1 MNYVSVTFKIP
12 ISSLV
17 SNELWGDVNWLCKW
31 TTLKC
36 KEAEFNVFGLLDKR
50 SLPKSRRQNFG
61 FWPMGGSLTLNL
73 TFFLQNIR
81 QLNTWFFWALPF
93 VGKGKYTKS
102 MIFWKNSK
110 RPSTTPPL
118 IFGKLYCK
126 LFMTDVVAYICKE
139 IWWLDS
145 MKCMHMISRYW
156 CSKIVEKKHTV
167 NPFYDPS
174 QYLSSFSSCR
184 PKSQNFHFLG
194 FSFAICKKIIAACCC
209 HNFDATNLPNS

>member
-1 MNYVSVTFKIP
+1 MSINSILKQNNLLSLYHNHVWHSVDCSKVWSPNQHNEKSKRIAADQIAEKNTSHALKMNYVSVTFKIP

-36 KEAEFNVFGLLDKR
+36 KEAEFNLFGLLDKR

-102 MIFWKNSK
+102 EEFLEKFQ
-110 RPSTTPPL
+110 RPSTTPPSFL
-118 IFGKLYCK
+118 EN
-126 LFMTDVVAYICKE
+126 YIA
-139 IWWLDS
+139 
-145 MKCMHMISRYW
+145 
-156 CSKIVEKKHTV
+156 
-167 NPFYDPS
+167 
-174 QYLSSFSSCR
+174 
-184 PKSQNFHFLG
+184 NFL
-194 FSFAICKKIIAACCC
+194 
-209 HNFDATNLPNS
+209 

>member
-110 RPSTTPPL
+110 RPSTTPPPSFL
-118 IFGKLYCK
+118 ENYIANFLWQMWLHIYARRYGGWIVWNACTWFPDIGVVKLLKKTYREPFLWPITISVFLFELQAKESKFPFFRIFLCHLQKNYCG
-126 LFMTDVVAYICKE
+126 LLLSQF
-139 IWWLDS
+139 
-145 MKCMHMISRYW
+145 W
-156 CSKIVEKKHTV
+156 CHQPSK
-167 NPFYDPS
+167 
-174 QYLSSFSSCR
+174 
-184 PKSQNFHFLG
+184 
-194 FSFAICKKIIAACCC
+194 
-209 HNFDATNLPNS
+209 